1 MDTRE
6 RIVDTASRLFYTQGY
21 HTTGINQLIKEAGV
35 AKASLYQHF
44 PSKEDLLIEYLRVTA
59 MATNAALQDIIDQ
72 PTTSREKILAIFDF
86 LLDFSKQSNYQGCN
100 FLNIV
105 AEVPQDNEQVIA
117 MIRQQKNHIRHLF
130 ENLLKPSAQEE
141 LADELYVLF
150 DAALITGKVYGNE
163 WPVLTVK
170 KIVEKLI

>member
-6 RIVDTASRLFYTQGY
+6 RIVDTAARLFYTQGY

-44 PSKEDLLIEYLRVTA
+44 PSKEDLLMEYLRVTA
-59 MATNAALQDIIDQ
+59 MATNTTLQNIIDL
-72 PTTSREKILAIFDF
+72 PTTPREKILAIFDF

-105 AEVPQDNEQVIA
+105 VEVPQDNEQVIT
-117 MIRQQKNHIRHLF
+117 MIRQQKNHIRKLF
-130 ENLLKPSAQEE
+130 VNLLKPSAQEE

>member
-6 RIVDTASRLFYTQGY
+6 RIVDTAARLFYTQGY

-72 PTTSREKILAIFDF
+72 PTTPREKILAIFEF

-105 AEVPQDNEQVIA
+105 VEVPQDNEQVIT
-117 MIRQQKNHIRHLF
+117 MIRQQKNHIRKLF
-130 ENLLKPSAQEE
+130 VNLLKPSAQEE

>member
-1 MDTRE
+1 
-6 RIVDTASRLFYTQGY
+6 
-21 HTTGINQLIKEAGV
+21 
-35 AKASLYQHF
+35 
-44 PSKEDLLIEYLRVTA
+44 LRVTA
-59 MATNAALQDIIDQ
+59 MATNTALQGIIDQ
-72 PTTSREKILAIFDF
+72 QTTPREKILAIFDF
-86 LLDFSKQSNYQGCN
+86 LLDFSKQNNYQGCN

-105 AEVPQDNEQVIA
+105 AEVPQDNEQVTA
-117 MIRQQKNHIRHLF
+117 LIRQQKNHIRKLF
-130 ENLLKPSAQEE
+130 VNLLKPSAQEE